1 MKLHRQAIA
10 TLLPALALFTAG
22 LACAQSYPSRPVRII
37 VAFPAGGGTDIT
49 ARVLAGKLTPMW
61 GQQVVV
67 ENRAGA
73 SGIIGTEIAARS
85 APDGYTL
92 FMGTMGNLTVNKHL
106 FPKMAVDPIKDF
118 APITNVVA
126 VHFVMVAHPS
136 VPAKNV
142 KELIAL
148 AKKLPG
154 EITYGSSG
162 PGGAPHLA
170 GEMLKMMA
178 KIDIRHIPYKGSAP
192 SAQDLMGGQIML
204 GFDSILQNLPQIRS
218 GRLKALAV
226 LGRVRSPTMPDVPTV
241 AESGVPGYD
250 LTNWFG
256 LVLPVTTPGQVSK
269 KISDDVIKVLALQD
283 VRDKFSDMGATVVGD
298 PPQEFGAY
306 MRAESAKWA
315 NVIKVAGIR
324 AQ

>member
-1 MKLHRQAIA
+1 
-10 TLLPALALFTAG
+10 
-22 LACAQSYPSRPVRII
+22 
-37 VAFPAGGGTDIT
+37 
-49 ARVLAGKLTPMW
+49 MW
-61 GQQVVV
+61 GQQVLV

-73 SGIIGTEIAARS
+73 SGIIGTEAAARS

-92 FMGTMGNLTVNKHL
+92 FMGTMGNLTVNRHL
-106 FPKMAVDPIKDF
+106 FPKMTVDPLKDF
-118 APITNVVA
+118 APITDVVA

-148 AKKLPG
+148 ARARPG
-154 EITYGSSG
+154 QVTYGSSG
-162 PGGAPHLA
+162 AGGAPHLA
-170 GEMLKMMA
+170 GELLKMMA
-178 KIDIRHIPYKGSAP
+178 KLDLQHVPYKGSAQ

-226 LGRVRSPTMPDVPTV
+226 LGKVRSPTMPDVPTM

-256 LVLPVTTPGQVSK
+256 LVLPAATPPDISR
-269 KISDDVIKVLALQD
+269 KIAGDVIKALALQD
-283 VRDKFSDMGATVVGD
+283 VRAKFTEMGATVVGD
-298 PPQEFGAY
+298 SQQEFAAY
-306 MRAESAKWA
+306 MRAESEKWA
-315 NVIKVAGIR
+315 KVIKVAGIR
-324 AQ
+324 AE

>member
-1 MKLHRQAIA
+1 MKLQLHAA
-10 TLLPALALFTAG
+10 EAALLALALLCAG
-22 LACAQSYPSRPVRII
+22 FANAQSYPSKPVRII

-49 ARVLAGKLTPMW
+49 ARVVAQKLTEMW
-61 GQQVVV
+61 GQQVLV

-73 SGIIGTEIAARS
+73 SGTIGTEIAARS

-106 FPKMAVDPIKDF
+106 FPQMTVDPIKDF
-118 APITNVVA
+118 APITGVVA

-136 VPAKNV
+136 LPAKNV

-154 EITYGSSG
+154 QIACGSSG

-178 KIDIRHIPYKGSAP
+178 KIDIQHIPYKGSAP

-204 GFDSILQNLPQIRS
+204 GFDSILQNLPQVKS

-226 LGRVRSPTMPDVPTV
+226 
-241 AESGVPGYD
+241 
-250 LTNWFG
+250 
-256 LVLPVTTPGQVSK
+256 
-269 KISDDVIKVLALQD
+269 
-283 VRDKFSDMGATVVGD
+283 
-298 PPQEFGAY
+298 
-306 MRAESAKWA
+306 
-315 NVIKVAGIR
+315 
-324 AQ
+324 

>member
-1 MKLHRQAIA
+1 MKARIHAVAVSML
-10 TLLPALALFTAG
+10 ALALLDAG
-22 LACAQSYPSRPVRII
+22 AAGAQAYPSRLVRII

-49 ARVLAGKLTPMW
+49 ARVLAEKLSGTW
-61 GQQVVV
+61 GQQVIV

-73 SGIIGTEIAARS
+73 SGMIGTEAAARA
-85 APDGYTL
+85 APDGHTL

-106 FPKMAVDPIKDF
+106 FPQMSVDPIRDF

-148 AKKLPG
+148 AKKQPG
-154 EITYGSSG
+154 QITYGSSG
-162 PGGAPHLA
+162 AGGAPHLA
-170 GEMLKMMA
+170 GEMLKMLA
-178 KIDIRHIPYKGSAP
+178 KIDIQHVPYKGSAL

-204 GFDSILQNLPQIRS
+204 GFDSILQNLPQVRS

-256 LVLPVTTPGQVSK
+256 LVLPVATPGSVSK
-269 KISDDVIKVLALQD
+269 KIADDAIKALALPD
-283 VRDKFSDMGATVVGD
+283 VRARFSDMGATVVGD
-298 PPQEFGAY
+298 SPAEFGAY
-306 MRAESAKWA
+306 LRAESAKWA
-315 NVIKVAGIR
+315 NVIKVGGIR

>member
-1 MKLHRQAIA
+1 MKSRLARIA
-10 TLLPALALFTAG
+10 ATSFSVALCSAG
-22 LACAQSYPSRPVRII
+22 LAAAQSYPSKLVRII

-49 ARVLAGKLTPMW
+49 ARVLAEKLTGMW
-61 GQQVVV
+61 GQQVLV

-73 SGIIGTEIAARS
+73 SGIIGTELAAKS

-106 FPKMAVDPIKDF
+106 FPKMSVDPIRDF
-118 APITNVVA
+118 APITEVVA

-136 VPAKNV
+136 VPARNV
-142 KELIAL
+142 KELIEL
-148 AKKLPG
+148 AKKRPG
-154 EITYGSSG
+154 QITYGSSG

-170 GEMLKMMA
+170 GEMFKMMA
-178 KIDIRHIPYKGSAP
+178 KIDLQHIPYKGSAQ

-226 LGRVRSPTMPDVPTV
+226 LGKVRSPTMPDVPTM

-256 LVLPVTTPGQVSK
+256 LVLPVATPPQIAQ
-269 KISDDVIKVLALQD
+269 KIANDVIKVLALRD
-283 VRDKFSDMGATVVGD
+283 VRAKFEDMGATVVGD
-298 PPQEFGAY
+298 SPQEFGAY